1 MNQNQAV
8 ASSTHLMFPPVI
20 LMFPSVILMTKE
32 KHLEGVRYTRLEPPY
47 SSLPLHSLQS
57 PQRYQIVLCTSVSLF
72 QSAVVLM
79 LNSAQRL
86 NPVGVVL
93 VVVVVLR
100 LVVPVVVVV
109 PRLASVV
116 RGGASNSLTGAK
128 TWLRVP
134 H

>member
-1 MNQNQAV
+1 
-8 ASSTHLMFPPVI
+8 
-20 LMFPSVILMTKE
+20 MFPSVILMTKE
-32 KHLEGVRYTRLEPPY
+32 KNLEGVRYSRLEPPY

-93 VVVVVLR
+93 VVVVLR
-100 LVVPVVVVV
+100 LKPKVETSPVVVV

-116 RGGASNSLTGAK
+116 CGGASNSRTGAK

>member
-1 MNQNQAV
+1 
-8 ASSTHLMFPPVI
+8 
-20 LMFPSVILMTKE
+20 MFPSVILMTKE
-32 KHLEGVRYTRLEPPY
+32 KNLEGVRYTRLEPPY

-93 VVVVVLR
+93 VVVVLR

-116 RGGASNSLTGAK
+116 CGGASNSRTGAK
-128 TWLRVP
+128 TWLRVQ

>member
-1 MNQNQAV
+1 
-8 ASSTHLMFPPVI
+8 
-20 LMFPSVILMTKE
+20 MFPSVILMTKE
-32 KHLEGVRYTRLEPPY
+32 KNLEGVRYTRLEPPY

-93 VVVVVLR
+93 VVVVLR

-109 PRLASVV
+109 PRLASVAC
-116 RGGASNSLTGAK
+116 GGASNSRTGAK
-128 TWLRVP
+128 TWLRVQ

>member
-1 MNQNQAV
+1 
-8 ASSTHLMFPPVI
+8 
-20 LMFPSVILMTKE
+20 MFPSVILMTKE

-93 VVVVVLR
+93 VVVVLR

-109 PRLASVV
+109 PRLASVAC
-116 RGGASNSLTGAK
+116 GGASNSRTGAK
-128 TWLRVP
+128 TWLRVQ